1 MYLFVHKFYLNEV
14 YLKSQ
19 VFEKGGARER
29 EKERM
34 IMSQKKNWRQRHIRE
49 GDSKKGIGGK

>member
-29 EKERM
+29 ERERENDYESEKELETKTHKRG
-34 IMSQKKNWRQRHIRE
+34 RQ
-49 GDSKKGIGGK
+49 